1 MASTEATST
10 SPQRAIR
17 WGLIAL
23 GLMVIMAGLLLLLRN
38 VATEEATQSF
48 DGITRVQF
56 DVQNAPVTITGS
68 PDVAEV
74 SVRMWVT
81 TGFLGGSTRMDPV
94 GGTLTIVQRC
104 PVILGFGC
112 NARYELTVPPGTTV
126 SGETSNGAVRVANLT
141 GDIEVRTSNG
151 AISLESV
158 SGRINGRTSNGG
170 IQGEG
175 LQSDSSTLQTSN
187 GRITLS
193 FATTPQTVEV
203 RTSNG
208 AIEIR
213 LPDDAPPFAVTTST
227 SNGRVETNIRTD
239 PAATQRIDARTSNGN
254 ITIRYR

>member
-1 MASTEATST
+1 MASTQTSSA
-10 SPQRAIR
+10 SPQRGVR

-23 GLMVIMAGLLLLLRN
+23 GLVVIMAGLLLLLRN
-38 VATEEATQSF
+38 VATVEDTLSF

-56 DVQNAPVTITGS
+56 DVHNAPVTITGS
-68 PDVAEV
+68 PDATEV
-74 SVRMWVT
+74 IVRMWVT
-81 TGFLGGSTRMDPV
+81 TGFLGGSTLVEPV

-112 NARYELTVPPGTTV
+112 NARYEIIVPTGTTV
-126 SGETSNGAVRVANLT
+126 GGETSNGAVRVANLT

-151 AISLESV
+151 AISLENV
-158 SGRINGRTSNGG
+158 SGRLNGRTSNGA

-175 LQSDSSTLQTSN
+175 LQTGSTTLQTSN
-187 GRITLS
+187 GRISLS
-193 FATTPQTVEV
+193 FDTTPQTVEV

-227 SNGRVETNIRTD
+227 SNGRVETSIRTD
-239 PAATQRIDARTSNGN
+239 PAAAQRIDARTSNGN
-254 ITIRYR
+254 ITIR